1 MRRAAGLVLAVM
13 AVVVVPSAPGRAAG
27 TPSLTVAVRVTGT
40 DLDPARTYGSP
51 TVLVDPS
58 NKLNLV
64 AATVEMRTR
73 VCRLF
78 RSADGGRTWALLDSL
93 PGPKEYPFCFHTS
106 GSVTESP
113 IAWGRDSR
121 LYYALVGWDV
131 GDGGTSNGNLSVIV
145 ARSDDLGDT
154 WRSTVARDT
163 RGFKDSA
170 VETNRPV
177 SGIAVDTTTGPD
189 DIVYVAWRLNL
200 AGKPARPAIAVSTD
214 GARTFGPPIDVA
226 ADFFANPANI
236 TGTIPEDRKKP
247 EHLAGFNPAATI
259 DDKGRLYVLW
269 ERRTTGVTPA
279 PQFAYYVSR
288 VTDQGRSITV
298 HEVFPETP
306 NLAGGVLTW
315 SPEGGADGTLHA
327 VWHAKPGQ
335 TQGETDI
342 YHRRSIDG
350 GRTWGQPTKLND
362 DDPAALQSQFNPN
375 VSIAPDGRVDVAWW
389 DFRND
394 QGTYSNDVYY
404 TYSTDNGLS
413 WSRNVR
419 ISDRSINRKI
429 GPWSNNFD

>member
-1 MRRAAGLVLAVM
+1 
-13 AVVVVPSAPGRAAG
+13 
-27 TPSLTVAVRVTGT
+27 
-40 DLDPARTYGSP
+40 
-51 TVLVDPS
+51 
-58 NKLNLV
+58 
-64 AATVEMRTR
+64 
-73 VCRLF
+73 
-78 RSADGGRTWALLDSL
+78 
-93 PGPKEYPFCFHTS
+93 
-106 GSVTESP
+106 
-113 IAWGRDSR
+113 
-121 LYYALVGWDV
+121 
-131 GDGGTSNGNLSVIV
+131 
-145 ARSDDLGDT
+145 
-154 WRSTVARDT
+154 
-163 RGFKDSA
+163 
-170 VETNRPV
+170 NRPV

-429 GPWSNNFD
+429 GPWSNNFDMRQPPGVGSADEYAVFVWDDTRNGDSTVQAQDMYAAAVQFEPLARSGVPNAVKIVLAVLVGLGAVGLILLLTSAVGRRRSAAGGAGAERSQPVEVA